1 MKIKNIY
8 QFIKKELYYNS
19 VNNWIL
25 LSSLTI
31 MITNFIIIY
40 FSEFLS
46 GDKTQTDV
54 RSLLLSI
61 IHLQMYLISLLSFI
75 LSYDSILA
83 ERENG
88 IIDLIMSYSISL
100 LDIFIGKI
108 LGNTLVF
115 ISSFL
120 IGFTPIAL
128 YLNYLGI
135 EFNLIFKF
143 TIISIWLNII
153 FNSIAIYISNFSKDR
168 TFVILLSIIIWI
180 FFIFIFDILFIL
192 LTVNLYGIIQAKTL
206 NIILLLNPIEIY
218 RLTAICIL
226 MPIDAKDLF
235 EIDLNIFKS
244 NNITTIMITWLILIF
259 LTLFK
264 ISKNNESK

>member
-1 MKIKNIY
+1 MNIKNIY
-8 QFIKKELYYNS
+8 QFIKKELYYNI
-19 VNNWIL
+19 VNNWII

-54 RSLLLSI
+54 RALLLSI

-88 IIDLIMSYSISL
+88 IIDLIMSYRISL
-100 LDIFIGKI
+100 LDIFLGKI

-115 ISSFL
+115 ISSFI
-120 IGFTPIAL
+120 IGFTPVAL

-135 EFNLIFKF
+135 EFEILIKF
-143 TIISIWLNII
+143 ITISIWLNII
-153 FNSIAIYISNFSKDR
+153 FNSLALYISNSSKDR
-168 TFVILLSIIIWI
+168 TLVILISIIIWI
-180 FFIFIFDILFIL
+180 FFIFIFDMLFIL
-192 LTVNLYGIIQAKTL
+192 LTVNLYGIIQSKTL

-218 RLTAICIL
+218 RLTSICFLI
-226 MPIDAKDLF
+226 PNDAKDLF

-244 NNITTIMITWLILIF
+244 NNTYVIMITWLILIF
-259 LTLFK
+259 LSFFK
-264 ISKNNESK
+264 ISKK

>member
-1 MKIKNIY
+1 MNINNIY
-8 QFIKKELYYNS
+8 QFIKKELYYNII
-19 VNNWIL
+19 NNWII

-46 GDKTQTDV
+46 GDKTQTDI
-54 RSLLLSI
+54 RALLLSI

-88 IIDLIMSYSISL
+88 IIDLIMSYRISL

-108 LGNTLVF
+108 VGNTLVF

-120 IGFTPIAL
+120 IGFIPIII

-135 EFNLIFKF
+135 NNIIILKF
-143 TIISIWLNII
+143 IIISIWLNII
-153 FNSIAIYISNFSKDR
+153 FNSIALYISNSSKDR
-168 TFVILLSIIIWI
+168 TFVILVNIIIWI
-180 FFIFIFDILFIL
+180 FLIFIFDILFIL

-206 NIILLLNPIEIY
+206 NFILLLNPVEIY
-218 RLTAICIL
+218 RLASICIL
-226 MPIDAKDLF
+226 IPNDAKDLF
-235 EIDLNIFKS
+235 QIDLNIFQS
-244 NNITTIMITWLILIF
+244 NKINIIMTLWLILIF
-259 LTLFK
+259 LLFFK
-264 ISKNNESK
+264 ISKKQ